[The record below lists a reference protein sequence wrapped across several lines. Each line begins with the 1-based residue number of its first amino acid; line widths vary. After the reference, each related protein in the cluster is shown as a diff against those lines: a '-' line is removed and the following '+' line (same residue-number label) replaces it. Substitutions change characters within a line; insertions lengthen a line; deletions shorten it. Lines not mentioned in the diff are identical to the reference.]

1 MKDDTLILTFN
12 RETDHLEIGGE
23 CSSLLLMLDILG
35 RAQRCLQQ
43 KWETEERMKT
53 LAQFQDA
60 ARTAQLVS
68 KLNGGR

>member
-1 MKDDTLILTFN
+1 MENDVLILTFN

-23 CSSLLLMLDILG
+23 CNSLLLMLDILG

-53 LAQFQDA
+53 LVHFQDA
-60 ARTAQLVS
+60 ARTAALVG
-68 KLNGGR
+68 KFNGGR